1 MEVENQLLKIMTS
14 ASSSRDKGGEI
25 VIAGSFQRLALA
37 TGFDNELTA
46 RENIFLN
53 GSLHGLSFKKFVLF
67 SIPFTVCRIRK
78 FVDTK

>member
-14 ASSSRDKGGEI
+14 VYQADKGGEI

-46 RENIFLN
+46 
-53 GSLHGLSFKKFVLF
+53 
-67 SIPFTVCRIRK
+67 
-78 FVDTK
+78 